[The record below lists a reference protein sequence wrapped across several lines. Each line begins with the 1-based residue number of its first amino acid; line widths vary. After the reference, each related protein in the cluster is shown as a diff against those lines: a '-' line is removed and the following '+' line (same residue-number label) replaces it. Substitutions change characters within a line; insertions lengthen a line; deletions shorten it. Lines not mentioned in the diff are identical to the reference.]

1 MWEIR
6 QKLFRKAL
14 PILQKSYLETSSL
27 CDLFGSIVS
36 NLFSVLFLG
45 QICEDYLK
53 LLAVIPR
60 RSSRVHQRIRPFWR
74 MQIALG
80 VEETTSR
87 NLCSLCLKA
96 SSFRFLSVISVIT
109 PTIPR
114 ALP

>member
-1 MWEIR
+1 M
-6 QKLFRKAL
+6 KGL
-14 PILQKSYLETSSL
+14 PKSSSPL
-27 CDLFGSIVS
+27 
-36 NLFSVLFLG
+36 
-45 QICEDYLK
+45 Y
-53 LLAVIPR
+53 PR
-60 RSSRVHQRIRPFWR
+60 RSSKEGFAKEIRPFWR